1 MMSTDGEFDATAGT
15 QVRDEGM
22 RGGDGAVG
30 TAGCGCWVSNVMQA
44 RRGGTMVSD
53 DRGGRRR
60 RGQRG
65 GGSGGAEAHSSR
77 GSTLLLCLCAYADIF
92 ARASMSHIAHRI
104 KPEVAT

>member
-1 MMSTDGEFDATAGT
+1 MSTDGEFDATAGT

-30 TAGCGCWVSNVMQA
+30 TAGCWVSNVMQA
-44 RRGGTMVSD
+44 RRGRTMVSD

-65 GGSGGAEAHSSR
+65 GGAEAHSSR
-77 GSTLLLCLCAYADIF
+77 GSTLLLAP
-92 ARASMSHIAHRI
+92 ARRLTFLHAHR
-104 KPEVAT
+104 